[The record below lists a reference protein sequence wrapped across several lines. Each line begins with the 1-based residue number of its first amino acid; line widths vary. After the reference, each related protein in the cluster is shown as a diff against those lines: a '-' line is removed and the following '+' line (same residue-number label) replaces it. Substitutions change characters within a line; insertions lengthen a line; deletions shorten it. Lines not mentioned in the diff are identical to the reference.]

1 MMIEADRK
9 TFDAEVLEAEGTVI
23 VDFFSESCLPCMA
36 LKPHVEEFAKQY
48 GDKLK
53 FVALDTAKARRV
65 AIGQKILGI
74 PVVAVYKN
82 GEKVEALVQDEC
94 TVDAVEELIKK
105 YY

>member
-1 MMIEADRK
+1 MLIEADRR
-9 TFDAEVLEAEGTVI
+9 TFEAEVLQAEGTVI
-23 VDFFSESCLPCMA
+23 VDYFSESCVPCMA
-36 LKPHVEEFAKQY
+36 LKPHVEELAKQY

-74 PVVAVYKN
+74 PVVAVYQN
-82 GEKVEALVQDEC
+82 GEKVEELVQDDC
-94 TVDAVEELIKK
+94 TVEAVEALVKK